1 MVSVYNSKK
10 SKFIKAQK
18 AKGLLGNLLRVQ
30 ILILGDIRLVNTLF

>member
-18 AKGLLGNLLRVQ
+18 AKGLLGNLLRAK